1 MKTKTINGFDIY
13 DSFDEAKAAV
23 GRGEKA
29 AYLPPEKAKELAVV
43 NPNWAENAAKDIKDK
58 FNKLVDDAVDP
69 PPDSDMGKL
78 DAAMTEIHQKNVAA
92 MEKTNKEWTDKNTWA
107 PSKEAPIDW
116 SCVGA
121 GGQGKVTPAQHEPG
135 AKLDQGK
142 PDVALLLDFSKA
154 LNAVGEVSTYGANK
168 YSRGGWQ
175 SVPDGIHRYQSAML
189 RHLFASRYEER
200 DAESGLP
207 HLACV
212 AWNALGVL
220 ELTLRE
226 SAPASSSGSPSAS
239 CSPSAVPAS
248 GQARS

>member
-13 DSFDEAKAAV
+13 DSFDDAKAAV

-29 AYLPPEKAKELAVV
+29 AYLPAEKQKELAVV
-43 NPNWAENAAKDIKDK
+43 NPNWAENAAKDAPSVT
-58 FNKLVDDAVDP
+58 LVDDTTGNVSRGFVP
-69 PPDSDMGKL
+69 P
-78 DAAMTEIHQKNVAA
+78 
-92 MEKTNKEWTDKNTWA
+92 
-107 PSKEAPIDW
+107 KEAPIDW
-116 SCVGA
+116 SYAGA

-142 PDVALLLDFSKA
+142 PDVALLLDFSRA
-154 LNAVGEVSTYGANK
+154 LTAVGEVSTYGANK

-212 AWNALGVL
+212 AWNALAVA

-226 SAPASSSGSPSAS
+226 SALASLFCSPSAS

-248 GQARS
+248 GPVRS